1 MAWSVLTWKILRIFQ
16 SQFLSGKVCAETRHS
31 SYTKRWQQAEKK
43 QMIHE
48 LITDIAYDHITVAQG
63 LTRAKLIA
71 NQIKNDTFKNWLSK
85 ELNGYNHD
93 DQLLP
98 EYRKVWS
105 EIELTAEFPYGQI
118 RTFPVVLP
126 DDTDETMKDLI
137 YYHRFIEPTYIIE
150 QNIAE
155 MEGSSGSI
163 NLPGGMVRMLAE
175 FYGGIKRQGGQIRS
189 AQRTVGKSH
198 MQNIVQVTKQKLL
211 DTLQELENQFPQIDK
226 NYVLNDDNKEK
237 AQNIITNNIF
247 GNNNPLNVAAGENIK
262 QGDIN
267 LTINDKQKN
276 KLREL
281 GVEEESLKEL
291 EVIDVENPKGVPQRK
306 GKIMNW
312 SDVFIPSLA
321 SRGIY
326 DNIPQLIEF
335 VGKL

>member
-1 MAWSVLTWKILRIFQ
+1 MI
-16 SQFLSGKVCAETRHS
+16 LSGQYASCK
-31 SYTKRWQQAEKK
+31 QAKK
-43 QMIHE
+43 KLMIHE
-48 LITDIAYDHITVAQG
+48 LITDIAYDRITVAQG

-71 NQIKNDTFKNWLSK
+71 NQINNHTFKNWLSK
-85 ELNGYNHD
+85 ELNGYTHD
-93 DQLLP
+93 DKILP

-126 DDTDETMKDLI
+126 DEADETMKDLI
-137 YYHRFIEPTYIIE
+137 YHHRFIEPIYIVE

-155 MEGSSGSI
+155 MEGGSGSI

-175 FYGGIKRQGGQIRS
+175 FYGSIKRQHGQIRS
-189 AQRTVGKSH
+189 AQRTIGKSH
-198 MQNIVQVTKQKLL
+198 LQNIVQVTKQKLL

-226 NYVLNDDNKEK
+226 NYVMNDDNKEK
-237 AQNIITNNIF
+237 AQNIITNNIY

-262 QGDIN
+262 QGNIN
-267 LTINDKQKN
+267 LTINEEQKT
-276 KLREL
+276 KLREF

-291 EVIDVENPKGVPQRK
+291 EVIDVENPKGTPKRK
-306 GKIMNW
+306 EKIMSW
-312 SDVFIPSLA
+312 LGKVAASLA

-335 VGKL
+335 IGTLT